1 MQSFK
6 PTMRIAAIQTCGLLI
21 GGLLST
27 CCWAHSG
34 HGIGGGDWSLRHYL
48 TEPEHLVTAL
58 GVAVLIAVPFVWRD
72 IRARRAARA
81 R

>member
-27 CCWAHSG
+27 CCWAHPG
-34 HGIGGGDWSLRHYL
+34 HGIGGRRL
-48 TEPEHLVTAL
+48 EPAPL
-58 GVAVLIAVPFVWRD
+58 FD
-72 IRARRAARA
+72 
-81 R
+81 